1 MKQKNQILLVE
12 DDPAIQKGLK
22 AMLELENFDVITS
35 SDGKE
40 GYELAFENLPILV
53 LLDINLPTMSGLEVC
68 RKLRENNFLNPVIM
82 LTSRGE
88 QIDKILG
95 LELGANDYITKP
107 FDSRE
112 LLARIHSQL
121 RSAERITHPV
131 IAEKNQMSEGKPVRK
146 LLAVMFT
153 DIKDYSKKMGDD
165 EILAI
170 KLLDIHNEIIVG
182 SVKVHEGKVIEIIGD
197 AFLITFESA
206 LRSVECAYDVQ
217 KKMRSYNENAKSGEQ
232 VEVRIGIHLGDVFE
246 YNDNIKGDAVN
257 IAARIQQSG
266 IPGGVTIS
274 EGVFTAIKNKVDLKF
289 SLTGEHNFKNI
300 KEPVTLYV
308 IEM

>member
-1 MKQKNQILLVE
+1 MKQKNQILIVE

-22 AMLELENFDVITS
+22 EMLELENFEVLIA
-35 SDGKE
+35 SDGKD
-40 GYELAFENLPILV
+40 GYELAMKNIPVLI
-53 LLDINLPTMSGLEVC
+53 LLDINLPSMSGLEVC

-82 LTSRGE
+82 LTSRSE

-121 RSAERITHPV
+121 RSAERISHSEE
-131 IAEKNQMSEGKPVRK
+131 IEKTESADEKPVRK

-153 DIKDYSKKMGDD
+153 DIKDYSKKMGED

-170 KLLDIHNEIIVG
+170 KLLDIHNEIIEG
-182 SVKVHEGKVIEIIGD
+182 SVKCHEGKVVEIIGD
-197 AFLITFESA
+197 AFLVTFNSA
-206 LRSVECAYDVQ
+206 LRSVECAYEIQ
-217 KKMRSYNENAKSGEQ
+217 KKMKSYNEKAKADEQ
-232 VEVRIGIHLGDVFE
+232 IEVRIGIHLGDVFE
-246 YNDNIKGDAVN
+246 YGNNIKGDAVN

>member
-1 MKQKNQILLVE
+1 MKTKNQILIVE
-12 DDPAIQKGLK
+12 DDPAIQKGLQE
-22 AMLELENFDVITS
+22 MLELENFDVLIS

-40 GYELAFENLPILV
+40 GFDIAMKYTPVLI
-53 LLDINLPTMSGLEVC
+53 LLDINLPSLSGLEVC
-68 RKLRENNFLNPVIM
+68 RKLRENNYMNPVII

-112 LLARIHSQL
+112 LLARIHAQL
-121 RSAERITHPV
+121 RSMERVNFKTMIDRPV
-131 IAEKNQMSEGKPVRK
+131 DPEEKPVRK

-165 EILAI
+165 ENLAI
-170 KLLDIHNEIIVG
+170 KLLDVHNKLIEE
-182 SVKVHEGKVIEIIGD
+182 SVKCHDGKVIEIIGD
-197 AFLITFESA
+197 AFLVTFESA

-217 KKMRSYNENAKSGEQ
+217 KKMKEYNKTAAPEEQ
-232 VEVRIGIHLGDVFE
+232 IEVRIGIHLGDVFE
-246 YNDNIKGDAVN
+246 YSNNVKGDAVN
-257 IAARIQQSG
+257 IAARIQQNG
-266 IPGGVTIS
+266 IPGSVTIS
-274 EGVFTAIKNKVDLKF
+274 EGVFNAIKNKVDLKF